1 MSDRSDTAPDAL
13 APPPGHPR
21 FPLVDSL
28 RAIAVLCVLLVHAA
42 ALSDLGDFSYGRLF
56 LHLNVGVTIFFVI
69 SGFLL
74 YRPMVAARILGAPA
88 TSTRVYARRRFLRIA
103 PAYWVA
109 LTVLAIYPGLA
120 GVFTGDW
127 WKFYGLVQ
135 FYPFLYDP
143 ESCTGGF
150 EPCGLPQTW
159 SLAAEVLFYASLPLL
174 AALTAAAARRIGGS
188 WVRAEVAVLGVL
200 ALLSAAFQ
208 VVSTQAFDPGSEIWI
223 LHISF
228 LGTFLWFA
236 LGMAAAVASV
246 ALHEREHESRL
257 ARLVAERP
265 LVPWAGAVG
274 LMLLL
279 SLWILPDTPFETAFS
294 PAEQLVQHV
303 SFGLVGL
310 LLLLP
315 AVFGH
320 EGGGLPR
327 RVLANRV
334 LAWLGLVS
342 YGIFLWHF
350 TIMAELLDVGALSW
364 AGERRFAPLAL
375 MTLVPAVALGALS
388 YYLVERPLLRLKHRR
403 PSAPRPPASGPSER
417 EPAPRGSRQA
427 PAASSPR
434 SPS

>member
-1 MSDRSDTAPDAL
+1 MSRPLEQAPPAL

-42 ALSDLGDFSYGRLF
+42 ALSGLADFSWGRLF
-56 LHLNVGVTIFFVI
+56 LHLNVGVTLFFVI

-74 YRPMVAARILGAPA
+74 YRPMVAARVLGAPA
-88 TSTRVYARRRFLRIA
+88 TRGRDYARRRFLRIV
-103 PAYWVA
+103 PAYWAA
-109 LTVLAIYPGLA
+109 LTLLAIYPGLG
-120 GVFTGDW
+120 GVFTDDW

-143 ESCTGGF
+143 QVCTGGF

-159 SLAAEVLFYASLPLL
+159 SLAAEVAFYAALPFLAAAA
-174 AALTAAAARRIGGS
+174 AALTRRLPGP
-188 WVRAEVAVLGVL
+188 WVRAEVALL
-200 ALLSAAFQ
+200 APLAAASALFC
-208 VVSTQAFDPGSEIWI
+208 VWSTQAFEPGSEVFI

-236 LGMAAAVASV
+236 LGMGAAVASV

-257 ARLVAERP
+257 AGLVAERP
-265 LVPWAGAVG
+265 LLPWLAAAG

-279 SLWILPDTPFETAFS
+279 ALVLPATPFETGYGA
-294 PAEQLVQHV
+294 AEQLLQHV

-310 LLLLP
+310 LMLLP
-315 AVFGH
+315 AVFGQS
-320 EGGGLPR
+320 GGGLPR
-327 RVLANRV
+327 RVLASRV
-334 LAWLGLVS
+334 LAWLGLIS

-350 TIMAELLDVGALSW
+350 TVMAELLDVGALSW
-364 AGERRFAPLAL
+364 AGEHRFAPLVL
-375 MTLVPAVALGALS
+375 MTLALAVPLGALS
-388 YYLVERPLLRLKHRR
+388 YYLLERPLLRLKYRSRR
-403 PSAPRPPASGPSER
+403 APRPPASDPGAHAGAHPGST
-417 EPAPRGSRQA
+417 PAPPAWSR
-427 PAASSPR
+427 R